1 MKTDQDSDRL
11 CVAVFIAYAR
21 DTLWSAE
28 KSAKLTTFRIAY
40 VSRSTL
46 DMPFIIA
53 RDRGFF
59 REEGLEPEFIFMKAI
74 QTVQAMLAGGVDF
87 GTATGTAISAAVNGA
102 DVRVVFA
109 LSDKPSFDMI
119 SLPSITSVAQMRGK
133 KIGISAP
140 GSLTEIIA
148 RQIFI
153 ANKIPLDQV
162 TMLPLGTSDITW
174 VALKAGTIDA
184 TMLQIP
190 QNFIAVDEGF
200 RKIAAGADVYR
211 AVQGGLTTTKA
222 VINEKPE
229 LVTKVIRA
237 TQKALRLFRND
248 KKYAIEFIRGPFLD
262 MGKDRDKYAE
272 RVYEAAVGYLSTTGT
287 VDEKF
292 QREMIVTA
300 AQRTKLAQP
309 PPPERVFDFSFAQK
323 VRGIVQ
329 MTILSIRIDLN
340 NWNAW
345 NLEQHSLFQSF
356 KSFQSVQESRKVNEI
371 QYRQN
376 IDHPRRR
383 LAATADLKELHNART
398 AGTTRR
404 RAGV

>member
-1 MKTDQDSDRL
+1 MKRSWIL
-11 CVAVFIAYAR
+11 NSLVAVLIMCPGP
-21 DTLWSAE
+21 LWSAE
-28 KSAKLTTFRIAY
+28 KSAKLSTFRIAY

-119 SLPSITSVAQMRGK
+119 SSPSITSVAQMRGK

-148 RQIFI
+148 RQILI

-190 QNFIAVDEGF
+190 QNFIAIDEGF

-211 AVQGGLTTTKA
+211 AVQGGLATTKA
-222 VINEKPE
+222 VINDKPE

-248 KKYAIEFIRGPFLD
+248 KKYGIEFIRGPFLD
-262 MGKDRDKYAE
+262 MGKDRDKYVE

-287 VDEKF
+287 VDEKL
-292 QREMIVTA
+292 QREMIATA
-300 AQRTKLAQP
+300 AQRTKLAHP
-309 PPPERVFDFSFAQK
+309 PAPERVFDFSFAQR
-323 VRGIVQ
+323 VGE
-329 MTILSIRIDLN
+329 
-340 NWNAW
+340 
-345 NLEQHSLFQSF
+345 NL
-356 KSFQSVQESRKVNEI
+356 K
-371 QYRQN
+371 
-376 IDHPRRR
+376 
-383 LAATADLKELHNART
+383 
-398 AGTTRR
+398 
-404 RAGV
+404 